1 MGRPRGAESFLL
13 GIVIVVVVAVE
24 VLIFVS
30 VVFVCGETQKH
41 TGAFAIPGDCL

>member
-13 GIVIVVVVAVE
+13 GIVIVIVVAAE

-30 VVFVCGETQKH
+30 VVFVCGEAAKH
-41 TGAFAIPGDCL
+41 TGAFAIRGDCL